1 MAARLT
7 STDIRRFLAALGE
20 RVGAPTD
27 LYLLGGGALCLLGSA
42 RFTQDLDYVGLSE
55 AAKPDDLAQVIDTL
69 AAEMGIDVEIALSK
83 LDRGHEADLQDVEF
97 HARAGLVDLD
107 RLADMVRDARQLAT
121 AFDLDGPG
129 MVARLSA
136 IRARVPPPSQA

>member
-42 RFTQDLDYVGLSE
+42 RFTQDLDYVGPDQATQS
-55 AAKPDDLAQVIDTL
+55 DDLAQVIHTL
-69 AAEMGIDVEIALSK
+69 AAEMGIDVESVPIQQFTPVPAGAETRHRTVGMRPIYRTSSSS
-83 LDRGHEADLQDVEF
+83 RGPVLLTWIV
-97 HARAGLVDLD
+97 LPTWCV
-107 RLADMVRDARQLAT
+107 M
-121 AFDLDGPG
+121 PG
-129 MVARLSA
+129 S
-136 IRARVPPPSQA
+136 

>member
-42 RFTQDLDYVGLSE
+42 RFTQDLDYVGPDQATQS
-55 AAKPDDLAQVIDTL
+55 DDLAQVIHTL

-83 LDRGHEADLQDVEF
+83 LDRGLEADLQDIEF
-97 HARAGLVDLD
+97 LARAGLVDLD
-107 RLADMVRDARQLAT
+107 RLADMVRDARPLAT
-121 AFDLDGPG
+121 AFDLDAPG